1 MPDLSQGNLSRK
13 YIDFLGHHLFAEI
26 KKLLLVIPE
35 NSYKSNDF
43 VTSAEKLDLD
53 FLVITD
59 SQQVSGQFSDT
70 VIIHSFDEEL
80 ENDVKEK
87 LQDVTHI
94 LPVDHSALKFSAY
107 LVDLLKAK
115 GNNTKSINTAMN
127 KFESRNI
134 FNSISEIKIQ
144 NAIVNKIEDIE
155 IFINENG
162 TSVLKPIYGTASKS
176 VIKVES
182 FQENKAEVEKLMQDC
197 SDQDLIIEEFVDG
210 SEYALEGN
218 LINSELNKIVIFD
231 KPINY
236 KEPYFEESIY
246 IAPTEIPDKTQKE
259 IVNLIGKA
267 CKKLGLE
274 NGPVHVEFKI
284 HNKEI
289 FIIEINPRM
298 IGGLCSR
305 CLSFGLFKT
314 SLEEI
319 ALHAF
324 LNNELKSIDLLSNF
338 VGVLMIPTP
347 ISGKFISINKNELES
362 IPNVSGV
369 EITVSENSNLLE
381 PPFGDKY
388 LGFVFSQGD
397 SKEKVME
404 SLTLALDLANPI
416 IK

>member
-1 MPDLSQGNLSRK
+1 M
-13 YIDFLGHHLFAEI
+13 

-70 VIIHSFDEEL
+70 VIIHSFNKEL
-80 ENDVKEK
+80 ENDVREK
-87 LQDVTHI
+87 LKDVTHI

-107 LVDLLKAK
+107 LVDLLNVK
-115 GNNTKSINTAMN
+115 GNNTKSINNAMN
-127 KFESRNI
+127 KLESRNI

>member
-1 MPDLSQGNLSRK
+1 M
-13 YIDFLGHHLFAEI
+13 

-176 VIKVES
+176 VIKINS
-182 FQENKAEVEKLMQDC
+182 FKENKAAVEKLMQDC

-218 LINSELNKIVIFD
+218 LINSELNKIIIFD

-274 NGPVHVEFKI
+274 NGPVLVEFNI

-289 FIIEINPRM
+289 FIFERNQRM

-388 LGFVFSQGD
+388 LGFIFSQGD
-397 SKEKVME
+397 SKEKVMD
-404 SLTLALDLANPI
+404 SLTLALNLANPI

>member
-1 MPDLSQGNLSRK
+1 M
-13 YIDFLGHHLFAEI
+13 

-115 GNNTKSINTAMN
+115 GNNTKSINSAMN

-324 LNNELKSIDLLSNF
+324 LNNEIKSIDLLSNF

>member
-1 MPDLSQGNLSRK
+1 M
-13 YIDFLGHHLFAEI
+13 

-70 VIIHSFDEEL
+70 VVIHSFDEEL

-107 LVDLLKAK
+107 LVDLLNAK

>member
-1 MPDLSQGNLSRK
+1 M
-13 YIDFLGHHLFAEI
+13 

-70 VIIHSFDEEL
+70 VIIHSFDKEL
-80 ENDVKEK
+80 DNDVKEK
-87 LQDVTHI
+87 LEDVTHV
-94 LPVDHSALKFSAY
+94 LPVDHSALRFSGY
-107 LVDLLKAK
+107 LVDLLNAK
-115 GNNTKSINTAMN
+115 GNDTKSINNAMN

-144 NAIVNKIEDIE
+144 NAIVEKIEDIE
-155 IFINENG
+155 LFINENG

-176 VIKVES
+176 VIKIES
-182 FQENKAEVEKLMQDC
+182 FQENKVAVEKLMQDC

-259 IVNLIGKA
+259 IIYLIGKA
-267 CKKLGLE
+267 CKELGLE

-284 HNKEI
+284 HNNEI

-388 LGFVFSQGD
+388 LGFIFSQGD
-397 SKEKVME
+397 SKEKVMD
-404 SLTLALDLANPI
+404 SLTLALNLANPI

>member
-1 MPDLSQGNLSRK
+1 M
-13 YIDFLGHHLFAEI
+13 

-70 VIIHSFDEEL
+70 VIIHSFDKEL
-80 ENDVKEK
+80 ENDVREK

-115 GNNTKSINTAMN
+115 GNNTKSIKTAMN

-134 FNSISEIKIQ
+134 FNSISKIKIQ
-144 NAIVNKIEDIE
+144 NAIVKKIEDIE
-155 IFINENG
+155 QFINENG

-176 VIKVES
+176 VIKIDT
-182 FQENKAEVEKLMQDC
+182 FKENKAAIEKLMQDC

-236 KEPYFEESIY
+236 KEPYFEESLY

>member
-1 MPDLSQGNLSRK
+1 M
-13 YIDFLGHHLFAEI
+13 

-70 VIIHSFDEEL
+70 VIIHSFNKEL
-80 ENDVKEK
+80 ENDVREK
-87 LQDVTHI
+87 LKDVTHI

-107 LVDLLKAK
+107 LVDLLNVK
-115 GNNTKSINTAMN
+115 GNNTKSINNAMN
-127 KFESRNI
+127 KLESRNI

-144 NAIVNKIEDIE
+144 NAIVKTIEDIE
-155 IFINENG
+155 LFLNENG

-176 VIKVES
+176 VIKIHS
-182 FQENKAEVEKLMQDC
+182 IKENKTAVEKLMQDC

-218 LINSELNKIVIFD
+218 LINSELKKIIIFD

-259 IVNLIGKA
+259 IVNLIRKA

-284 HNKEI
+284 HKNEI

-324 LNNELKSIDLLSNF
+324 LNDELKSIELLSNF

-347 ISGKFISINKNELES
+347 SSGKFISINKSELEN
-362 IPNVSGV
+362 INNVSGV
-369 EITVSENSNLLE
+369 EITVSENSDLLE

-388 LGFVFSQGD
+388 LGFVFSQGE

-404 SLTLALDLANPI
+404 SLTLAMNLANPI

>member
-1 MPDLSQGNLSRK
+1 M
-13 YIDFLGHHLFAEI
+13 

-155 IFINENG
+155 IFINKNG

-369 EITVSENSNLLE
+369 EITVSKNSNLLE

>member
-1 MPDLSQGNLSRK
+1 M
-13 YIDFLGHHLFAEI
+13 

-80 ENDVKEK
+80 EDDVKEK

-155 IFINENG
+155 KFINENG

-176 VIKVES
+176 VIKVQS

>member
-1 MPDLSQGNLSRK
+1 M
-13 YIDFLGHHLFAEI
+13 

-43 VTSAEKLDLD
+43 VTAAEKLDLD

-107 LVDLLKAK
+107 LVDLLNAK
-115 GNNTKSINTAMN
+115 GNNTKSINNAMN

-176 VIKVES
+176 VIKIDS
-182 FQENKAEVEKLMQDC
+182 FKENKAAVEKLMQDC

-218 LINSELNKIVIFD
+218 LINSELNKIIIFD

>member
-1 MPDLSQGNLSRK
+1 M
-13 YIDFLGHHLFAEI
+13 

-43 VTSAEKLDLD
+43 VTAAEKLDLD

-70 VIIHSFDEEL
+70 VIIHSFNKEL
-80 ENDVKEK
+80 ENDVREK
-87 LQDVTHI
+87 LKDVTHI

-107 LVDLLKAK
+107 LVDLLNVK
-115 GNNTKSINTAMN
+115 GNNTKSINNAMN
-127 KFESRNI
+127 KLESRNI

-155 IFINENG
+155 IFINKNG

-176 VIKVES
+176 VIKVDS

-259 IVNLIGKA
+259 IIYLIGKA
-267 CKKLGLE
+267 CKELGLE

-284 HNKEI
+284 HNNEI

>member
-1 MPDLSQGNLSRK
+1 M
-13 YIDFLGHHLFAEI
+13 

-70 VIIHSFDEEL
+70 VIIHSFDKEL
-80 ENDVKEK
+80 ENDVREK
-87 LQDVTHI
+87 LKDVTHI

-107 LVDLLKAK
+107 LVDLLNVK
-115 GNNTKSINTAMN
+115 GNNTKSINNAMN
-127 KFESRNI
+127 KLESRNI

-155 IFINENG
+155 KFINENG

-176 VIKVES
+176 VIKIDS
-182 FQENKAEVEKLMQDC
+182 FQENKAAVEKLMQDC

>member
-1 MPDLSQGNLSRK
+1 M
-13 YIDFLGHHLFAEI
+13 

-70 VIIHSFDEEL
+70 VIIHSFDKEL
-80 ENDVKEK
+80 ENDVREK

-107 LVDLLKAK
+107 LVDLLNAK

>member
-1 MPDLSQGNLSRK
+1 M
-13 YIDFLGHHLFAEI
+13 

-87 LQDVTHI
+87 LKDVTHI

-305 CLSFGLFKT
+305 CLSFGLFKI

-324 LNNELKSIDLLSNF
+324 LNDELKSIDLLSNF

-397 SKEKVME
+397 SKEKVVE

>member
-1 MPDLSQGNLSRK
+1 M
-13 YIDFLGHHLFAEI
+13 

-43 VTSAEKLDLD
+43 VTAAEKLDLD

-70 VIIHSFDEEL
+70 VIIHSFNKEL
-80 ENDVKEK
+80 ENDVREK
-87 LQDVTHI
+87 LKDVTHI

-107 LVDLLKAK
+107 LVDLLNVK
-115 GNNTKSINTAMN
+115 GNNTKSINNAMI
-127 KFESRNI
+127 KLESRNI

-144 NAIVNKIEDIE
+144 NAIVKTIEDIE
-155 IFINENG
+155 LFLNENG

-176 VIKVES
+176 VIKIHS
-182 FQENKAEVEKLMQDC
+182 IKENKTAVEKLMQDC

-218 LINSELNKIVIFD
+218 LINSELNKIIIFD

-246 IAPTEIPDKTQKE
+246 IAPTEIPDETQKE

-267 CKKLGLE
+267 CKELGLE

-284 HNKEI
+284 HKNEI

-324 LNNELKSIDLLSNF
+324 LNDELKSIELLSNF

-347 ISGKFISINKNELES
+347 ASGEFISINKSELEN
-362 IPNVSGV
+362 INNVSGV
-369 EITVSENSNLLE
+369 EITVSENSDLLE

-388 LGFVFSQGD
+388 LGFVFSQGE

-404 SLTLALDLANPI
+404 SLTLAMNLANPI

>member
-1 MPDLSQGNLSRK
+1 M
-13 YIDFLGHHLFAEI
+13 

-155 IFINENG
+155 IFINKNG

>member
-1 MPDLSQGNLSRK
+1 M
-13 YIDFLGHHLFAEI
+13 

-59 SQQVSGQFSDT
+59 SQQVFGQFSDT
-70 VIIHSFDEEL
+70 VIIHGFDEEL

>member
-1 MPDLSQGNLSRK
+1 M
-13 YIDFLGHHLFAEI
+13 

-43 VTSAEKLDLD
+43 VTAAEKLDLD

-70 VIIHSFDEEL
+70 VIIHSFNKEL
-80 ENDVKEK
+80 ENDVREK
-87 LQDVTHI
+87 LKDVTHI

-107 LVDLLKAK
+107 LVDLLNVK
-115 GNNTKSINTAMN
+115 GNNTKSINNAMN
-127 KFESRNI
+127 KLESRNI

-144 NAIVNKIEDIE
+144 NAIVKTIEDIE
-155 IFINENG
+155 LFLNENG

-176 VIKVES
+176 VIKIHS
-182 FQENKAEVEKLMQDC
+182 IKENKTAVEKLMQDC

-218 LINSELNKIVIFD
+218 LINSELNKIIIFD

-246 IAPTEIPDKTQKE
+246 IAPTEIPDETQKE
-259 IVNLIGKA
+259 VVNLIGKA
-267 CKKLGLE
+267 CKELGLE

-284 HNKEI
+284 HKNEI

-324 LNNELKSIDLLSNF
+324 LNDELKSIELLSNF

>member
-1 MPDLSQGNLSRK
+1 M
-13 YIDFLGHHLFAEI
+13 

-70 VIIHSFDEEL
+70 VIIHSFDKEL
-80 ENDVKEK
+80 ENDVREK

-107 LVDLLKAK
+107 LVDLLNAK

-176 VIKVES
+176 VIKVQS

-404 SLTLALDLANPI
+404 SLTLALNLANPI

>member
-1 MPDLSQGNLSRK
+1 M
-13 YIDFLGHHLFAEI
+13 

-80 ENDVKEK
+80 EDDVKEK

-284 HNKEI
+284 HNNEI

-362 IPNVSGV
+362 IPNISGV

>member
-1 MPDLSQGNLSRK
+1 M
-13 YIDFLGHHLFAEI
+13 

-397 SKEKVME
+397 SKEKVVE

>member
-1 MPDLSQGNLSRK
+1 M
-13 YIDFLGHHLFAEI
+13 

-144 NAIVNKIEDIE
+144 NAIVKTIEDIE
-155 IFINENG
+155 LFLNENG

-176 VIKVES
+176 VIKIHS
-182 FQENKAEVEKLMQDC
+182 IKENKTAVEKLMQDC

-246 IAPTEIPDKTQKE
+246 IAPTEIPDKTQNE

>member
-1 MPDLSQGNLSRK
+1 M
-13 YIDFLGHHLFAEI
+13 

-59 SQQVSGQFSDT
+59 SQQVSDQFSDT
-70 VIIHSFDEEL
+70 VIIHSFDKEL
-80 ENDVKEK
+80 ENDVREK

-107 LVDLLKAK
+107 LVDLLNAK

-162 TSVLKPIYGTASKS
+162 TSVLKPIHGTASKS
-176 VIKVES
+176 VIKIES
-182 FQENKAEVEKLMQDC
+182 FQENKVAVEKLMQDC

-259 IVNLIGKA
+259 IIYLIGKA
-267 CKKLGLE
+267 CKELGLE

-284 HNKEI
+284 HNNEI

-388 LGFVFSQGD
+388 LGFIFSQGD
-397 SKEKVME
+397 SKEKVMD
-404 SLTLALDLANPI
+404 SLTLALNLANPI

>member
-1 MPDLSQGNLSRK
+1 M
-13 YIDFLGHHLFAEI
+13 

-80 ENDVKEK
+80 EDDVKEK

-155 IFINENG
+155 IFINKNG

-176 VIKVES
+176 VIKVDS

-236 KEPYFEESIY
+236 KEPYFEESLY
-246 IAPTEIPDKTQKE
+246 IAPTEIPDTTQKE

>member
-1 MPDLSQGNLSRK
+1 M
-13 YIDFLGHHLFAEI
+13 

-70 VIIHSFDEEL
+70 VIIHSFNKDL
-80 ENDVKEK
+80 ENDVREK
-87 LQDVTHI
+87 LKDVTHI

-107 LVDLLKAK
+107 LVDLLNVK
-115 GNNTKSINTAMN
+115 GNNTKSINNAMN
-127 KFESRNI
+127 KLESRNI

-144 NAIVNKIEDIE
+144 NAIVNKTEDIE

-246 IAPTEIPDKTQKE
+246 IAPTEIPDKTQIE

-397 SKEKVME
+397 SKEKIME

>member
-1 MPDLSQGNLSRK
+1 M
-13 YIDFLGHHLFAEI
+13 

-70 VIIHSFDEEL
+70 VIIHSFDKEL
-80 ENDVKEK
+80 ENDVREK

-107 LVDLLKAK
+107 LVDLLNAK

-144 NAIVNKIEDIE
+144 NAIVKTIEDIE
-155 IFINENG
+155 LFLNENG

-176 VIKVES
+176 VIKIHS
-182 FQENKAEVEKLMQDC
+182 IKENKTAVEKLMQDC

-218 LINSELNKIVIFD
+218 LINSELNKIIIFD

-404 SLTLALDLANPI
+404 SLTLALNLANPI

>member
-1 MPDLSQGNLSRK
+1 M
-13 YIDFLGHHLFAEI
+13 

-70 VIIHSFDEEL
+70 VIIHSFDKEL
-80 ENDVKEK
+80 ENDVREK

-107 LVDLLKAK
+107 LVDLLNAK
-115 GNNTKSINTAMN
+115 GNNTKSIKTAMN

-134 FNSISEIKIQ
+134 FNSISKIKIQ
-144 NAIVNKIEDIE
+144 NAIVKKIEDIE
-155 IFINENG
+155 QFINENG

-176 VIKVES
+176 VIKIDT
-182 FQENKAEVEKLMQDC
+182 FKENKAAIEKLMQDC

-218 LINSELNKIVIFD
+218 LINSELNKIIIFD

>member
-1 MPDLSQGNLSRK
+1 M
-13 YIDFLGHHLFAEI
+13 

-43 VTSAEKLDLD
+43 VTAAEKLDLN

-70 VIIHSFDEEL
+70 VIIHSFNKEL
-80 ENDVKEK
+80 ENDVREK
-87 LQDVTHI
+87 LKDVTHI

-107 LVDLLKAK
+107 LVDLLNVK
-115 GNNTKSINTAMN
+115 GNNTKSINNAMN
-127 KFESRNI
+127 KLESRNI

>member
-1 MPDLSQGNLSRK
+1 M
-13 YIDFLGHHLFAEI
+13 

-70 VIIHSFDEEL
+70 VIIHSFDKEL
-80 ENDVKEK
+80 ENDVREK
-87 LQDVTHI
+87 LQDVTHV

-107 LVDLLKAK
+107 LVDLLNAK

-127 KFESRNI
+127 KFESRKI

-144 NAIVNKIEDIE
+144 NAIVKKIEDIE

-182 FQENKAEVEKLMQDC
+182 FQENRTAVEKLMQDC
-197 SDQDLIIEEFVDG
+197 SDQDLIIEKFVDG

-246 IAPTEIPDKTQKE
+246 IAPTGIPDKTQKE

-284 HNKEI
+284 YNNEI

-397 SKEKVME
+397 NKEKVME
-404 SLTLALDLANPI
+404 SLTLALNLANPI

>member
-1 MPDLSQGNLSRK
+1 M
-13 YIDFLGHHLFAEI
+13 

-43 VTSAEKLDLD
+43 VTAAEKLDLD

-70 VIIHSFDEEL
+70 VIIHSFNKEL
-80 ENDVKEK
+80 ENDVREK
-87 LQDVTHI
+87 LKDVTHI

-107 LVDLLKAK
+107 LVDLLNVK
-115 GNNTKSINTAMN
+115 GNNTKSINNAMN
-127 KFESRNI
+127 KLESRNI

-144 NAIVNKIEDIE
+144 NAIVKTIEDIE
-155 IFINENG
+155 LFLNENG

-176 VIKVES
+176 VIKIHS
-182 FQENKAEVEKLMQDC
+182 FKENKAAVEKLMQDC

-246 IAPTEIPDKTQKE
+246 IAPTGIPDKTQKE

-397 SKEKVME
+397 NKEKVME
-404 SLTLALDLANPI
+404 SLTLALNLANPI

>member
-1 MPDLSQGNLSRK
+1 M
-13 YIDFLGHHLFAEI
+13 

-59 SQQVSGQFSDT
+59 SQQVSDQFSDT
-70 VIIHSFDEEL
+70 VIIHSFDKEL

-155 IFINENG
+155 IFINKNG

-176 VIKVES
+176 VIKVDS

-218 LINSELNKIVIFD
+218 LINSELNKIAIFD

-388 LGFVFSQGD
+388 LGFIFSQGD
-397 SKEKVME
+397 SKEKVMD
-404 SLTLALDLANPI
+404 SLTLALNLANPI

>member
-1 MPDLSQGNLSRK
+1 M
-13 YIDFLGHHLFAEI
+13 

-182 FQENKAEVEKLMQDC
+182 FQENKAEVKKLMQDC

-218 LINSELNKIVIFD
+218 LINSELNKIIIFD

-284 HNKEI
+284 QNKEI

-347 ISGKFISINKNELES
+347 KSGKFISINKNELES
-362 IPNVSGV
+362 ISNVSGV

-404 SLTLALDLANPI
+404 SLSSALDLANPI

>member
-1 MPDLSQGNLSRK
+1 M
-13 YIDFLGHHLFAEI
+13 

-347 ISGKFISINKNELES
+347 KSGKFISINKNELES
-362 IPNVSGV
+362 ISNVSGV